1 MKQLRLIILL
11 IFFSIFSYGQNENK
25 NFSHDGVLEKVF
37 DNYGTALKLKDVA
50 ITPKKSIVDGSTI
63 LTSNL
68 LVTAGIFEI
77 YFEDGSGMELN
88 NATHNARRAVVS
100 QVFTNLSN
108 FLNTPLKNSG
118 NTTKVKIW
126 IRNFDEIAEIVPE
139 QYTYGTSYYNVF
151 KNLTTASI
159 TDNQLWKV
167 INGGKNPY
175 ENVSNRYYN
184 GASLQF
190 YHATFSFNFTKD
202 WNSDLL
208 DKAEG
213 GEFDL
218 YTHVLREVV
227 HALGFNSLLNKDGLS
242 KFGPDYKYYS
252 RFDKYLVNQNDTNL
266 IASANGLTS
275 QINYDFNGSG
285 SDLDNCGS
293 SVENTCAT
301 TNKFRRTFDIMLHT
315 PQCYSSRE
323 TLQYVADQ
331 CNESMADYWLM
342 KYTMA
347 EGETQRFMNEYER
360 QILIDLGYGFGDSFG
375 DLQHFSS
382 YDYDLPEAV
391 TAIVGYNDGIAASSY
406 VFTGNVGD
414 TIVISNLISNDSFTN
429 LNFENLVDLTD
440 SSTQFS
446 ATSGTSATNIQAV
459 FDSPGM
465 HLLSYVP
472 YNSTTD
478 VRGNIAYVYVNAR
491 LFCGALEPEPCNYV
505 TNGDF
510 DDNIGSPSGG
520 NSLNDFACNWYDD
533 NNSSLDYYLN
543 GANPPL
549 GNLNNLGSTTPI
561 PVNGLIAGS
570 TNAYAG
576 FATGRGLI
584 DPNNPRDFEYFSEIG
599 YANLNISLLPNTT
612 YRLSFHVLKGNNPG
626 DMDGSPEIQA
636 CLIQSAGNPV
646 MQYTTPEN
654 NYVVPTGS
662 IFLDQDEIIDNTGAW
677 EPVEFIFTTDNTA
690 GQNFLVIGPLVDP
703 DFAQAPTATQTSYYT
718 SYCYFDN
725 VELTPVFNPVFNT
738 PNNICLNEAGF
749 DLNELLTGE
758 TEGGFFAINGTEITG
773 TIFDPATV
781 GEGTYTITYTIPD
794 TIACNEIV
802 VSSTITVASC
812 LPTSQP
818 YISQTYVYGSSRFIE
833 VKNADDTI
841 SIAPGMYYLAI
852 YPNGVSPIGNAPTD
866 FIDLSTIA
874 AQDAKVFRTQ
884 LASSPGY
891 ALSNPV
897 WVGLNNFDGNND
909 ILIITTTTDTSAY
922 DNRIDMVGDYTN
934 WGGKR
939 SLVRISC
946 TPMGFPRTDA
956 FDERDWVEFSSAE
969 VGVQGNTKN
978 SDLGRHFS
986 ETMTWDGSVWDD
998 FGNSSFPDRS
1008 RYEIINGPYNTST
1021 ASTGS
1026 FEACGILV
1034 NAPLTLSASMY
1045 AKIQIHV
1052 DVVAPGVLTV
1062 ENNGSL
1068 VMVRDCYYNNVCGT
1082 DLINLNSATGMSLT
1096 RQTVNLTGPYDYVYW
1111 SSPLSTL
1118 STNPVAGQIFNFGS
1132 GTGPVFDKGRFYS
1145 FENQNYCDI
1154 YRKYNVAQPLETDGY
1169 DDNLND
1175 YLPFTHAS
1183 NANAENQHLIPGR
1196 GYNTWPPAPVTPG
1209 NYNYTIEFEGEMNN
1223 GIVTVPLFKN
1233 NSEKGKNSNLVGNP
1247 YPSAIDLN
1255 ILFSANSE
1263 IIEPIA
1269 YIWSRISDD
1278 PNQGIP
1284 GPQGYNYTAANFTVY
1299 TNDFN
1304 LNDQN
1309 NSDFAGD
1316 NIISSGQSFFVRPFK
1331 NFDGFTNDSVAPL
1344 TVPVNINPATHPYE
1358 QIISAGNLVFNNSM
1372 RTTEPNDTF
1381 SRYAGQN
1388 QRVSKNLENAT
1399 TDKLWVSLTDANNFT
1414 VQLGVGFKAT
1424 ASAAYVPGE
1433 DFSTIS
1439 GRKYNF
1445 FTQSTPEDLMIDI
1458 QDAFTIDKVIP
1469 LGITNIN
1476 SEENQLFTISIPK
1489 KVGVFESQE
1498 VYVYDSLLNTY
1509 HNLSNSGYTF
1519 TSLNNVIEGRFSLC
1533 FTNNNSNLAKHFEAN
1548 QVDVISKNDK
1558 VVVKSIGK
1566 NIQAVYVFDIYTP
1579 NGNGMEVAKNEGL
1592 HDTEHSIIVSEKYK
1606 LLNVKIILED
1616 GSVISKKILR

>member
-1 MKQLRLIILL
+1 MKQLKLIIVLML
-11 IFFSIFSYGQNENK
+11 TCVFSYGQYGNQD
-25 NFSHDGVLEKVF
+25 FSHDGMLEQVF
-37 DNYGTALKLKDVA
+37 DNYGTPLKLKDVA
-50 ITPKKSIVDGSTI
+50 IISKKSVDNTTMLS
-63 LTSNL
+63 SNL
-68 LVTAGIFEI
+68 LVTAGVFEI

-88 NATHNARRAVVS
+88 NTTHNERRAVVS
-100 QVFTNLSN
+100 QVFTDLSN

-126 IRNFDEIAEIVPE
+126 FRSFNEIAEIVPE
-139 QYTYGTSYYNVF
+139 QFTYGTSYYNVF
-151 KNLTTASI
+151 KNLSTASI
-159 TDNQLWKV
+159 ADNQLWKV

-184 GASLQF
+184 GSSLQF
-190 YHATFSFNFTKD
+190 YHAAFSFDFNKD
-202 WNSDLL
+202 WNSDLT
-208 DKAEG
+208 DKAVG

-218 YTHVLREVV
+218 YTQLLREVV

-275 QINYDFNGSG
+275 LINYDFNGSG

-293 SVENTCAT
+293 SEENTCAT

-375 DLQHFSS
+375 DLQYFSS
-382 YDYDLPEAV
+382 YDYNLPEAV
-391 TAIVGYNDGIAASSY
+391 TAIVGYNDGIVANSY

-446 ATSGTSATNIQAV
+446 ATSGSSTTNIQAV

-472 YNSTTD
+472 YNSTTEI
-478 VRGNIAYVYVNAR
+478 RGNITYVYVNAR
-491 LFCGALEPEPCNYV
+491 LFCGTLTPNSCNYI
-505 TNGDF
+505 TNGGFEQNVDEPNTQIPQF
-510 DDNIGSPSGG
+510 EA
-520 NSLNDFACNWYDD
+520 LVCNWYTGVD
-533 NNSSLDYYLN
+533 NPDYFHVNSSHPHWGIPIN
-543 GANPPL
+543 TQSNTSNPVN
-549 GNLNNLGSTTPI
+549 NLNPGSQQAYSGFLITRLQIGDGTT
-561 PVNGLIAGS
+561 
-570 TNAYAG
+570 
-576 FATGRGLI
+576 
-584 DPNNPRDFEYFSEIG
+584 DPSEIILTE
-599 YANLNISLLPNTT
+599 LNTPLLPNTT
-612 YRLSFHVLKGNNPG
+612 YRLSFHVLKSGFSSQNA
-626 DMDGSPEIQA
+626 EVQA
-636 CLIQSAGNPV
+636 CFVSSTGVPV
-646 MQYTTPEN
+646 TQINT
-654 NYVVPTGS
+654 
-662 IFLDQDEIIDNTGAW
+662 NTGNLVLPPNSILLDNGSMVTSQTAW
-677 EPVEFIFTTDNTA
+677 EEVEFTFTTDNIA
-690 GQNFLVIGPLVDP
+690 GQNYLYISGLVDP
-703 DFAQAPTATQTSYYT
+703 MFTNVAPNEDRTI
-718 SYCYFDN
+718 YCYIDN

-738 PNNICLNEAGF
+738 PNNICLNEASF

-758 TEGGFFAINGTEITG
+758 TEGGFFTINGTQITG

-781 GEGTYTITYTIPD
+781 GVGTHTITYTIPD

-1175 YLPFTHAS
+1175 YLPFTHTS